1 MSAILRW
8 FNDGD
13 VRYRAYF
20 RTHESNPGVRQ
31 LVVASRHGECAQDVP
46 ADCALEDFSHSEL
59 LNLACRVRVEMQERA
74 ELVAVDAAAD

>member
-20 RTHESNPGVRQ
+20 RTHGSNAGVRQ
-31 LVVASRHGECAQDVP
+31 LVVASRHGEYADVVS
-46 ADCALEDFSHSEL
+46 ADCRLEDFSHSEL
-59 LNLACRVRVEMQERA
+59 LAYARRVRIETQERA
-74 ELVAVDAAAD
+74 DLVAIDAAAD